1 MASYGTVAGVSA
13 IVPHAVAVNQA
24 THPTDAQVTVW
35 LAEGYARINRAVA
48 SAGYSIPIGASADVY
63 GELTALNNL
72 YAAAYA
78 LRSRGIDTMNGEE
91 ESRSEVWLKTFDEQL
106 KDLAESNLA
115 ALGATVATGETS
127 SGTPSR
133 RRIRTLQMRK
143 VDGYS
148 GVYEDTETLYD
159 NVSE

>member
-13 IVPHAVAVNQA
+13 LVPHAVAVGQV
-24 THPTDAQVTVW
+24 TSPTDAQVTTW
-35 LAEGYARINRAVA
+35 LAEGYARINRVIA
-48 SAGYSIPIGASADVY
+48 SAGYDVPIGESAVLY

-78 LRSRGIDTMNGEE
+78 LRSRGIDTMSGEE
-91 ESRSEVWLKTFDEQL
+91 ESRSEVWLKNFSEQL
-106 KDLAESNLA
+106 KELAESNLA

-127 SGTPSR
+127 GGTPSR
-133 RRIRTLQMRK
+133 RRIRTLQMRR

-148 GVYEDTETLYD
+148 GMYEDTETAYD

>member
-1 MASYGTVAGVSA
+1 MASYGTVAGVA
-13 IVPHAVAVNQA
+13 ALVPHSVAVNQ
-24 THPTDAQVTVW
+24 TLHPTDAQVTTW
-35 LAEGYARINRAVA
+35 LAEGYARINRVVA
-48 SAGYSIPIGASADVY
+48 SAGYSVPVDAVAAVY

-91 ESRSEVWLKTFDEQL
+91 ESRSEVWLKAFDDQMKEI
-106 KDLAESNLA
+106 AGSNLA
-115 ALGATVATGETS
+115 AVGATIATGETVA
-127 SGTPSR
+127 GAPSR
-133 RRIRTLQMRK
+133 RRVRTLQMRR

-148 GVYEDTETLYD
+148 GAYEGDTTEYP

>member
-13 IVPHAVAVNQA
+13 LVPHSVAVGQV
-24 THPTDAQVTVW
+24 TSPTDAQVTTW
-35 LAEGYARINRAVA
+35 LAEGYSRINRVIA
-48 SAGYSIPIGASADVY
+48 SAGYSVPVGATADLY

-72 YAAAYA
+72 YAGAYA

-91 ESRSEVWLKTFDEQL
+91 ESRSEVWLKSFNDQL
-106 KDLAESNLA
+106 KEIAESNLA
-115 ALGATVATGETS
+115 AVGATIAAGETS
-127 SGTPSR
+127 AGMPSR
-133 RRIRTLQMRK
+133 RRIRTLQMRR

-148 GVYEDTETLYD
+148 GVYEDTETAYD

>member
-13 IVPHAVAVNQA
+13 LVPHSVAINQTA
-24 THPTDAQVTVW
+24 NPTDAQVTTW
-35 LAEGYARINRAVA
+35 LAEGYARINRVIA
-48 SAGYSIPIGASADVY
+48 SAGYSVPIGAAAAVY
-63 GELTALNNL
+63 GGLTALNNL

-78 LRSRGIDTMNGEE
+78 LRSRGIDTMSGEE
-91 ESRSEVWLKTFDEQL
+91 ESRSEVWLKNFSEQL
-106 KDLAESNLA
+106 KELAESNLA
-115 ALGATVATGETS
+115 AMGATVATGETS
-127 SGTPSR
+127 AGTPSR

-148 GVYEDTETLYD
+148 GVYEDAYPEYE

>member
-1 MASYGTVAGVSA
+1 MASYGTVAGVA
-13 IVPHAVAVNQA
+13 ALVPHSVAVNQS

-35 LAEGYARINRAVA
+35 LAEGYARINRVIA
-48 SAGYSIPIGASADVY
+48 SAGYSVPIGAAAAVY

-91 ESRSEVWLKTFDEQL
+91 ESRSEVWLKSFNDLL
-106 KDLAESNLA
+106 KELAESNLA
-115 ALGATVATGETS
+115 AMGATVATGETS
-127 SGTPSR
+127 AGTPSR

-148 GVYEDTETLYD
+148 GTFEDTETAYD
-159 NVSE
+159 YVSE

>member
-1 MASYGTVAGVSA
+1 MASYGTVAGVA
-13 IVPHAVAVNQA
+13 ALVPHSVAVNQTA
-24 THPTDAQVTVW
+24 HPTDAQVTTW
-35 LAEGYARINRAVA
+35 LAEGYARINRVIA
-48 SAGYSIPIGASADVY
+48 SAGYSVPIGATAAVY

-91 ESRSEVWLKTFDEQL
+91 ESRSEVWLKSFNDLL
-106 KDLAESNLA
+106 KELAESNLA
-115 ALGATVATGETS
+115 AMGATVATGETS
-127 SGTPSR
+127 AGTPSR

-148 GVYEDTETLYD
+148 GTFEDTETAYD
-159 NVSE
+159 YVSE

>member
-13 IVPHAVAVNQA
+13 IVPHAVAVNQTA
-24 THPTDAQVTVW
+24 HPTDAQVTVW
-35 LAEGYARINRAVA
+35 LAEGYARINRSIA
-48 SAGYSIPIGASADVY
+48 SAGYTVPIDSGAAVY

-72 YAAAYA
+72 YASAYA
-78 LRSRGIDTMNGEE
+78 LRARGLDTMNGEE
-91 ESRSEVWLKTFDEQL
+91 ESRSEVWLKSFNEQL
-106 KDLAESNLA
+106 NELAASNLA
-115 ALGATVATGETS
+115 AMGATVATGETS
-127 SGTPSR
+127 AGTPSR

-148 GVYEDTETLYD
+148 GVYEDAYPEYE